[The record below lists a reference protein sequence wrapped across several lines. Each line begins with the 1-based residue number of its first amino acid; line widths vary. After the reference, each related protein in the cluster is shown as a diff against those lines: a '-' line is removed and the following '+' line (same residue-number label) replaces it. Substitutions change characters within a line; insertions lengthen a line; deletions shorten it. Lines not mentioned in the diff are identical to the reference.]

1 MTAPCDL
8 SMTDAQAAMRNGS
21 LTAVELMTSVL
32 DRMCA
37 IPADKHPY
45 VMVRDRAE
53 LLAEAA
59 ASDAVRAAGTDLGP
73 VHGIPIGI
81 KDIVDVAG
89 IPTKCGSPSMED
101 AAPAVEDAPLVAA
114 WKKAGG
120 IILGK
125 TVTQEFAAGTI
136 SAPARNP
143 WDLDRIPGGSSG
155 GSAAAIAAGMAL
167 LTIGTDTGCSIRC
180 PASVCNVTGLKPT
193 YGSVSRHGIFPLSW
207 SLDTAGPIARTVEDC
222 ANALDLITGHD
233 PRDAGSAPV
242 QHKSAAAEIGQEIKG
257 LRIGYPKGFF
267 HETLEA
273 GLVDIFN
280 AAADQLRALGA
291 EIIDADWD
299 LAAEARLASLVIN
312 RVETSAIHDQ
322 RVRQS
327 PELVGEEWRL
337 RVKSG
342 LLFPATGYIRAQQAR
357 IVVRQSIAN
366 YYHQHRLD
374 AMIIPATSGVAA
386 RADDLYLTYTNGM
399 REHVLSGYT
408 RMNMPIN
415 ATGQPVISVP
425 AGFTAAGLPIG
436 MQIVGQPF
444 AEARICRIGYA
455 YEQAAR
461 WIDRRPPL
469 TQGG

>member
-1 MTAPCDL
+1 MTSPCDL
-8 SMTDAQAAMRNGS
+8 SMTDAQGLMRSGS
-21 LTAVELMTSVL
+21 LTAVALMESVL
-32 DRMCA
+32 DRMSA

-45 VMVRDRAE
+45 VMVRDRSE

-59 ASDAVRAAGTDLGP
+59 ESDKARAANGDVGP
-73 VHGIPIGI
+73 IHGIPIGI

-89 IPTKCGSPSMED
+89 IATKCGSPSMEEVLP
-101 AAPAVEDAPLVAA
+101 AAEDATLVAA
-114 WKKAGG
+114 WKRAGG
-120 IILGK
+120 IVLGK

-193 YGSVSRHGIFPLSW
+193 FGSVSRRGIFPLAW
-207 SLDTAGPIARTVEDC
+207 SLDTAGPIARTVQDC
-222 ANALDLITGHD
+222 ADALDLIAGHD
-233 PRDAGSAPV
+233 PLDAGSAPV
-242 QHKSAAAEIGQEIKG
+242 QHGSAAAEIGQDIRG

-267 HETLEA
+267 HETLED
-273 GLVDIFN
+273 GLAEIFN
-280 AAADQLRALGA
+280 AAADQLRELGA
-291 EIIDADWD
+291 EVIDGDWD

-312 RVETSAIHDQ
+312 RVETSAIHDK
-322 RVRQS
+322 RVRQN

-342 LLFPATGYIRAQQAR
+342 LLLPATGYIRAQQAR
-357 IVVRQSIAN
+357 IVVRQSVAN
-366 YYHQHRLD
+366 YFHHHRLD
-374 AMIIPATSGVAA
+374 AMMLPATSGVAA
-386 RADDLYLTYTNGM
+386 RADDLYLTYTNGT

-425 AGFTAAGLPIG
+425 AGFTGAGLPIG
-436 MQIVGQPF
+436 IQIVGRPF
-444 AEARICRIGYA
+444 AEARICRIGHV

-461 WIDRRPPL
+461 WIDRRPAL
-469 TQGG
+469 TQGA